1 MPPNE
6 ALEGGRRACFIYS
19 TRGYR
24 ATDTRFL
31 EPFSPTNDQTYAP
44 PPRRSII
51 TPRDSPRAF
60 PPQTLD
66 KSWGMLV
73 LIFFVFIAV
82 LLLLNLLIAVMSEA
96 YEEVKEVAEARWAY
110 VQMEMLM
117 EYQADQVE
125 ENEITAAVEAVS
137 AGLLGAEHMG
147 VEVAQSVRR
156 LITFKGGL
164 PAANDASTGASKAKG
179 MNRLLLSLV
188 VCS

>member
-1 MPPNE
+1 M
-6 ALEGGRRACFIYS
+6 
-19 TRGYR
+19 
-24 ATDTRFL
+24 
-31 EPFSPTNDQTYAP
+31 
-44 PPRRSII
+44 